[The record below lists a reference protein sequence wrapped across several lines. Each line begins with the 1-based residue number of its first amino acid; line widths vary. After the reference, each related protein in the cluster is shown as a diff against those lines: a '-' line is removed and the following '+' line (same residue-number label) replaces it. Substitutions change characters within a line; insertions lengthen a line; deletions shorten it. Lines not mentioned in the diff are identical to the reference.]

1 MFSNFEAKL
10 KGYWDQTKA
19 FFQRSEVIL
28 YARMQMLSGF
38 FLAVA
43 GAIDWTSVTS
53 LNWTTPKQ
61 TIWAGVAIVFNGLV
75 TELLRRRNMTT
86 GV

>member
-10 KGYWDQTKA
+10 ANFWDQTKA
-19 FFQRSEVIL
+19 FFKRSEVIF
-28 YARMQMLSGF
+28 YARLQMLAGF

-43 GAIDWTSVTS
+43 GSIDWTSITS

-61 TIWAGVAIVFNGLV
+61 TIWAGVAIVFNGFI

>member
-1 MFSNFEAKL
+1 MFSNFTNL
-10 KGYWDQTKA
+10 WDQTKA
-19 FFQRSEVIL
+19 FFKRSEVIF
-28 YARMQMLSGF
+28 YARFQMLAGF
-38 FLAVA
+38 LLSVA
-43 GAIDWTSVTS
+43 GAIDWTSITS

-61 TIWAGVAIVFNGLV
+61 TIWAGVAIVVNGFI